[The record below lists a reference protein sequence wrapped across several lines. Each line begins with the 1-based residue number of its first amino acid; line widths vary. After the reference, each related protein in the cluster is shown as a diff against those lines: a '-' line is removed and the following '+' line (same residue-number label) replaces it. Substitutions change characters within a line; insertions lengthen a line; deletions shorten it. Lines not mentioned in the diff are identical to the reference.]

1 MTSVAEQRIINAIDT
16 ALGRIPFQKST
27 QYGQVTITVPADR
40 IVDVMQRLRHSE
52 ASQFHQLMDVCGVDY
67 PERGL
72 RFDVVYQLLSLSHN
86 WRVTVIAQI
95 GEGKEIP
102 SVTSIYPSAG
112 WYEREAFD
120 LFGIPFSGHSDLR
133 RLLTDYNFEGHPL
146 RRDFPLSGHVQ
157 VRYDDLNR
165 KVVQEPVDL
174 EEPYRDYDAV
184 SPWKG
189 VTEVQKR
196 GDGHE

>member
-1 MTSVAEQRIINAIDT
+1 MTSLQEQHVINAIDT
-16 ALGRIPFQKST
+16 ALGRIPFEKST
-27 QYGQVTITVPADR
+27 QYGQVTITVSADR

-67 PERGL
+67 PERDL

-102 SVTSIYPSAG
+102 SVTSIYLSAG

-120 LFGIPFSGHSDLR
+120 MFGIPFSGHSDLR
-133 RLLTDYNFEGHPL
+133 RLLTDYDSKGIL
-146 RRDFPLSGHVQ
+146 C
-157 VRYDDLNR
+157 
-165 KVVQEPVDL
+165 VVIFHSVDMCKF
-174 EEPYRDYDAV
+174 AMMI
-184 SPWKG
+184 
-189 VTEVQKR
+189 
-196 GDGHE
+196 